1 MKIITK
7 TSLASVAG
15 IASIF
20 LAVAFN
26 SASST
31 GHQQAQP
38 PKKAVQ
44 SPMVSVIQ
52 ATPISHQA
60 TVTAYGEVK
69 SSNQLTLTSQVSGKV
84 TYLSPTFL
92 TGNSVKKGQLLA
104 QIEPIVYEQALANAQ
119 VSLANAKLAL
129 AQEKLN
135 SEQAAQ
141 EWQQSGLA
149 AEQASDLVLR
159 KPQLAAAK
167 AEFSLASI
175 QVAKAKYDLSQTK
188 IRAPFDALVVSK
200 AVQMGS
206 NLQVGSQIAQ
216 LYAIALF
223 EVALPL
229 SPQQWQLLP
238 NSLEQLPNSLERLA
252 NIEVLLTDQTST
264 NQWVATVNRF
274 EQHINSSSRQRSL
287 IVTIKRPLSLDTP
300 LYPGTF
306 VKATIKGLAIS
317 QLWQLPTSALIDS
330 NSVWQV
336 DNDGLLNQLA
346 VNVIFSQGNHVYV
359 KPQQPLTQA
368 SIVKRP
374 LASYLTNMKVQANNE
389 QRSQQMSQL
398 GAKETQS
405 TQSAQVTKSS
415 ADVAQELL

>member
-92 TGNSVKKGQLLA
+92 TGNRVKKGQLLA
-104 QIEPIVYEQALANAQ
+104 KIEPIVYEQALANAQ

-129 AQEKLN
+129 AQEQLN

-167 AEFSLASI
+167 AEFSLASK

-188 IRAPFDALVVSK
+188 IRAPFDTLVVSK
-200 AVQMGS
+200 AVQIGS
-206 NLQVGSQIAQ
+206 NLQAGSQIAQ
-216 LYAIALF
+216 LYDIALF

-238 NSLEQLPNSLERLA
+238 SSLEQLA

-287 IVTIKRPLSLDTP
+287 IATIKRPLSLDTP

-306 VKATIKGLAIS
+306 VKAAINGLAIS
-317 QLWQLPTSALIDS
+317 QLWQLPASALIDN

-346 VNVIFSQGNHVYV
+346 VNVIFSQGNQVYV

-374 LASYLTNMKVQANNE
+374 LASYLANMKVQANNE

-405 TQSAQVTKSS
+405 TQSVQVTKSS